1 MNLPL
6 KATYVYKPCEQGSET
21 WHNMRAGACTASRF
35 EIARQRMKKAAGG
48 RAVGDPTAACEQ
60 YAWLLALERIAGKAL
75 ADPFQTYAMRR
86 GSELEQV
93 ARELYEE
100 RTGYVV
106 EAQGLVLTPDLCF
119 GYSTDGKVYGQ
130 PGRVEIKAPM
140 APEKVGGVWVNPNDF
155 IAEHIDQCDGGLW
168 ITGDDWIDLVVYTP
182 WLASLGKDLFIHRLF
197 RNDARIRALQADL
210 EVFWD
215 LTSSYEDALRAGT
228 AEPSPTPPPAVAPAP
243 APAVVIPYT
252 APQALPDSIF

>member
-1 MNLPL
+1 M
-6 KATYVYKPCEQGSET
+6 TYDYLACEQGSET
-21 WHNMRAGACTASRF
+21 WHNLRAGACTASRF
-35 EIARQRMKKAAGG
+35 AIARERMKKAANG
-48 RAVGDPTAACEQ
+48 RAVGDPTEKCEQ
-60 YAWLLALERIAGKAL
+60 YAWLLALERIAGRAL
-75 ADPFQTYAMRR
+75 SDPFETYAMRR
-86 GSELEQV
+86 GKELEQP

-106 EAQGLVLTPDLCF
+106 EAQGLALSLDRRF

-140 APEKVGGVWVNPNDF
+140 APEKVGGVWVNPEEF

-168 ITGDDWIDLVVYTP
+168 ITGDEWIDLVVYTP
-182 WLASLGKDLFIHRLF
+182 WLAPVGKDLFVHRFF
-197 RNDARIRALQADL
+197 RDERRICKLQDDL

-215 LTSSYEDALRAGT
+215 LTAGYEAKLRAGR
-228 AEPSPTPPPAVAPAP
+228 AEPVSIPPKAAQAPPPAVS
-243 APAVVIPYT
+243 IPFT